1 MHQPGHF
8 SEAGRKARRAI
19 FQVLIGYEE
28 FFYNRYLHIL
38 DMRSFSTYRRRQK
51 NTFMS
56 PLSIDLHGFTK
67 EEALQTITYTSSILI
82 DAAMEEH
89 TCTFQVNTIRG
100 GGGQLFSKQS
110 SIGFAKRRMS
120 RTPVHYLIQLT
131 FLQRA
136 FPLM

>member
-67 EEALQTITYTSSILI
+67 EEALQTKTYTSSILI

-100 GGGQLFSKQS
+100 GGGQVFFRSNRALD
-110 SIGFAKRRMS
+110 S
-120 RTPVHYLIQLT
+120 RNDVCREHLYII
-131 FLQRA
+131 
-136 FPLM
+136 